1 MPKDGSTE
9 SEFTEHVRFI
19 EQQLL
24 AGERFGLIIDARSA
38 KPPDAKGRQALGQML
53 RRCHQRDPHVLA
65 GMGIVLASAVERGVL
80 TAILWAA
87 GRTYPQR
94 TFADPAQAAVW
105 LRGLLSEPT
114 SSLSDGAR
122 R

>member
-1 MPKDGSTE
+1 
-9 SEFTEHVRFI
+9 
-19 EQQLL
+19 
-24 AGERFGLIIDARSA
+24 
-38 KPPDAKGRQALGQML
+38 
-53 RRCHQRDPHVLA
+53 
-65 GMGIVLASAVERGVL
+65 MGIVLASAVERGVL